1 MAGAKEGMG
10 LAGQREPEQAHG
22 SGALWPPQREA
33 GLQVRSCQLERGL
46 STRTACELRSG

>member
-33 GLQVRSCQLERGL
+33 GLQGNGMIFFFFCFSATLLAESFL
-46 STRTACELRSG
+46 